1 MLAADKDRLI
11 YNIKRQ
17 ALALRKQELEMIVS
31 RYNNLAGLCS
41 IAAGF
46 SFDALIEI
54 EFPTPEEEEEEPL
67 FEIVPLRTLR
77 PIFYLCTSLALALAL
92 YVVAVASFTVVYGHQ
107 LALLGSSSGSL
118 DRAVAVMLKQHR
130 PLFYTATGA
139 LLAVVGAAVS
149 IAWVKMGHPWAFVA
163 TGMFVVLLVVA
174 ARTLGRLLGEL
185 SPEAMIHGDANVHAG
200 GGMVDLA
207 RLNATHGHVVQTH
220 SAEDE
225 ALVPGAAS
233 GLRSKGYPPPVDM
246 YGDPLEAPR
255 SSDYSRW
262 SPPSSLP
269 SNRTGHSADSAAF
282 GRSGREQRW
291 APLLRQAGEGTGG
304 GGTGGG
310 GASLLERL
318 VGAPRGH
325 TDDDGSR

>member
-1 MLAADKDRLI
+1 MLAADKDSLI

-174 ARTLGRLLGEL
+174 ARTLG
-185 SPEAMIHGDANVHAG
+185 
-200 GGMVDLA
+200 
-207 RLNATHGHVVQTH
+207 
-220 SAEDE
+220 
-225 ALVPGAAS
+225 
-233 GLRSKGYPPPVDM
+233 
-246 YGDPLEAPR
+246 APR
-255 SSDYSRW
+255 TPRRAVQALSLRRRRRRRRRRLSL
-262 SPPSSLP
+262 SSLP
-269 SNRTGHSADSAAF
+269 SPSSPV
-282 GRSGREQRW
+282 S
-291 APLLRQAGEGTGG
+291 
-304 GGTGGG
+304 
-310 GASLLERL
+310 
-318 VGAPRGH
+318 
-325 TDDDGSR
+325 